1 MYGWLEL
8 MVHHTPSKARA
19 RSAPVF
25 IHPPMVYPFGVV
37 WPVWM
42 WSPCLVA
49 YTMVYQHH
57 PCTFW
62 WIESGAKICID
73 SWSSWY
79 TTHHT
84 RQRMKV
90 PQFSSIYPWNILR
103 DVWSVWMWPP
113 CLFTCAMVYQ
123 PHPCIHWWID
133 RGLNIYIDG
142 WSSWYITHHPR
153 QRTKVPQFLSDHL
166 PMVYPLDIVWPV
178 WMWSPCLVAC
188 TMVDQPYI
196 STCWW
201 IESGVNTCMV
211 GWSSWYITYHPM

>member
-113 CLFTCAMVYQ
+113 CLFTCAIVYQ

-133 RGLNIYIDG
+133 RGVNIYIDG

-153 QRTKVPQFLSDHL
+153 QRTKVPKFFYLTIYL
-166 PMVYPLDIVWPV
+166 
-178 WMWSPCLVAC
+178 
-188 TMVDQPYI
+188 
-196 STCWW
+196 
-201 IESGVNTCMV
+201 
-211 GWSSWYITYHPM
+211 WYILWILCGQYGCDPLAWLLVQW